1 MNRILLKDIY
11 CCQNKD
17 ITEYMDI
24 FFETNLGIFKNE
36 ITSNAFTD
44 SFDLRAVKR
53 LGKLDLFRE
62 KYGNLYIDE
71 VRVTY
76 DNDMY
81 ILISGK
87 FILAI
92 EYVINS
98 YFVHSVQQFRI
109 IDDIHDLNKVEF
121 NDFKELDIIDLSFL
135 QSTDS

>member
-62 KYGNLYIDE
+62 SHLRHQS
-71 VRVTY
+71 VRFVDLAHHS
-76 DNDMY
+76 DN
-81 ILISGK
+81 
-87 FILAI
+87 
-92 EYVINS
+92 
-98 YFVHSVQQFRI
+98 
-109 IDDIHDLNKVEF
+109 
-121 NDFKELDIIDLSFL
+121 
-135 QSTDS
+135 